1 MSELRINNITD
12 RSGSCGPIIAGVSTV
27 SSTSHMVVPSGPTEM
42 RKSPSVMDLSGSQ
55 QILSLGERG
64 RAVFARGT
72 NPGTYLNTMDF
83 VTIASTGNAIDF
95 GDSSMNDHFP
105 ASCASSTRGL
115 IMGGGGNPAEINLIE
130 YVTISSSGGANDF
143 GDLRI
148 AYYASSG
155 LSNSTRG
162 IVGGGQSAPS
172 VYNTFTDFV
181 TITTTGNSS
190 FFGNLTARANM
201 NQLSSAASPTRG
213 LFGGGV
219 NSNLIE
225 FVTISTLGDAVDFG
239 NLTIQKWMGD
249 GGFSSPTRALF
260 AGGYGTPALRAS
272 IDFVTIATLGNAQ
285 DFGDL
290 TDARQQVAATSS
302 STRGVV
308 AGGETP
314 SITNI
319 IDFVTIASAGNA
331 TDFGDLTAARR
342 GFTGFS
348 DVHGGLGD

>member
-12 RSGSCGPIIAGVSTV
+12 TAGSSGPIIAGVSTV
-27 SSTSHMVVPSGPTEM
+27 TSTSHMVMPSGPTEM
-42 RKSPSVMDLSGSQ
+42 RG
-55 QILSLGERG
+55 GRG
-64 RAVFARGT
+64 RGVFARGS
-72 NPGTYLNTMDF
+72 NPSTFLNTMDF
-83 VTIASTGNAIDF
+83 VTISSTGNAIDF
-95 GDSSMNDHFP
+95 GDSSDNDHFP

-115 IMGGGGNPAEINLIE
+115 IMGGGGNPAEITTIE
-130 YVTISSSGGANDF
+130 YVTVSSSGNTQDF
-143 GDLRI
+143 GELRI
-148 AYYASSG
+148 AYYASTG

-162 IVGGGQSAPS
+162 IIGGGQSASS

-181 TITTTGNSS
+181 TIATTGGSN
-190 FFGNLTARANM
+190 FFGNLTARASM
-201 NQLSSAASPTRG
+201 NQLSAAASPTRG

-239 NLTIQKWMGD
+239 NLTIEKWMGD

-260 AGGYGTPALRAS
+260 AGGYGTPAIRSS
-272 IDFVTIATLGNAQ
+272 IDFVTITTLGNAQ

-290 TDARQQVAATSS
+290 TDARQQLASTSS

-319 IDFVTIASAGNA
+319 IDFVTIATTGNA

-342 GFTGFS
+342 AFTGFS
-348 DVHGGLGD
+348 DAHGGLGD